1 MSQAG
6 DVAQFTTL
14 ALLVFHLTGSGLG
27 VSGVVAAEIAPV
39 LLLAPAAGAFNDT
52 ESWAGWRWSGCWVGS
67 RPADTASAY
76 TCQPYEPHS
85 NGMSPSRLSVPTV
98 LIRP

>member
-1 MSQAG
+1 VTNTRKPPGLRSVLARPAYRRLWGARTVSQAG

-39 LLLAPAAGAFNDT
+39 LLLAPAAGALST
-52 ESWAGWRWSGCWVGS
+52 GCRGC
-67 RPADTASAY
+67 R
-76 TCQPYEPHS
+76 
-85 NGMSPSRLSVPTV
+85 
-98 LIRP
+98 

>member
-1 MSQAG
+1 VSQAG

-52 ESWAGWRWSGCWVGS
+52 EILGRMAMERMLGWALDPPIRR
-67 RPADTASAY
+67 RPRA
-76 TCQPYEPHS
+76 
-85 NGMSPSRLSVPTV
+85 GR
-98 LIRP
+98 

>member
-1 MSQAG
+1 VSQAG

-39 LLLAPAAGAFNDT
+39 LLLAPAAGALST
-52 ESWAGWRWSGCWVGS
+52 GCRGC
-67 RPADTASAY
+67 R
-76 TCQPYEPHS
+76 
-85 NGMSPSRLSVPTV
+85 
-98 LIRP
+98 